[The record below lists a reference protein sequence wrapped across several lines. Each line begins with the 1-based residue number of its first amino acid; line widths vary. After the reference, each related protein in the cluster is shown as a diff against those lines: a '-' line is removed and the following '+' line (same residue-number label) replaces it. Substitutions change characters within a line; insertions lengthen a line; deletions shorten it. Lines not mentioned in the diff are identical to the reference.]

1 MDQARRAERDRAAS
15 GSRRRRREDPPEA
28 RAGRGRRRLGADGDR
43 TVVPLYHQV
52 YVVLRERIR
61 SGAFDPARPM
71 PGEHQLASE
80 FGVSRVT
87 LRRTLQSLESDGL
100 VERRRGVGTFAVP
113 DAAEFRDRYDLGGQV
128 GADGRDEAPAE
139 VRNLG
144 AATVEPPPQVAQ
156 MFGSQESVLRLQ
168 RLRHLRGEPFTV
180 LTIFLPGWVAD
191 SVGRRALERL
201 PAPTALEQAG
211 LHLARTEQSISAVAA
226 DEPAAAALRLP
237 LGAPLIF
244 MSSLFADDADR
255 PLMLLEGRYRPD
267 MYEYRTTMLRSGRGA
282 AARWRQVR

>member
-1 MDQARRAERDRAAS
+1 MRAPISLPILALAAFVACSDPVRA
-15 GSRRRRREDPPEA
+15 
-28 RAGRGRRRLGADGDR
+28 
-43 TVVPLYHQV
+43 
-52 YVVLRERIR
+52 
-61 SGAFDPARPM
+61 
-71 PGEHQLASE
+71 
-80 FGVSRVT
+80 
-87 LRRTLQSLESDGL
+87 
-100 VERRRGVGTFAVP
+100 
-113 DAAEFRDRYDLGGQV
+113 
-128 GADGRDEAPAE
+128 AE